1 MSDMDQILDLQGL
14 ETAGDEAELPTSS
27 ASTNC

>member
-1 MSDMDQILDLQGL
+1 MHTMDQILDLQGL

-27 ASTNC
+27 ASTGC